1 MQLIHNHQNRVA
13 PEASETGEAAPLA
26 PAPPAVKRIFKVTPS
41 LEFSSLIKLLAT
53 PVDACIITPK
63 LYFQASNELTVV
75 TLVACW
81 TITLAYDYKLA
92 WDHPARN
99 YVGHLNPCF
108 GWDFAPASYVAVFMC
123 AADVYLAW
131 TYAVLEALRTRL
143 RDTDNRIDRAERF
156 SLVTTYLHGIAS
168 MMWLLLWLVGP
179 PDGRWEVHLAIFS
192 AALGF
197 RYLCTLGNYVENRF
211 GKAFEKGHVNTS
223 HTLFIIVY
231 GLVVAVLPVLYFV
244 DITVYAAEGRTG
256 IDPPLPWQLLQTF
269 DILWMGCLS
278 ASTAMS
284 VPEPPISK
292 LTPVTS
298 PRSLSTNPPRSA
310 CPDGLTR

>member
-1 MQLIHNHQNRVA
+1 MWCGRSHALAKRRT
-13 PEASETGEAAPLA
+13 PA
-26 PAPPAVKRIFKVTPS
+26 PAAR
-41 LEFSSLIKLLAT
+41 A
-53 PVDACIITPK
+53 ACRR
-63 LYFQASNELTVV
+63 LQ
-75 TLVACW
+75 
-81 TITLAYDYKLA
+81 
-92 WDHPARN
+92 
-99 YVGHLNPCF
+99 GHLNPCF

-244 DITVYAAEGRTG
+244 DITVYAAEGAR
-256 IDPPLPWQLLQTF
+256 PL
-269 DILWMGCLS
+269 
-278 ASTAMS
+278 ASTCRHDLIVRCRHPQARFRTTLVHWQAAQGS
-284 VPEPPISK
+284 IHRCRGSCCRLSTSCGWAVCRRARPCRYQ
-292 LTPVTS
+292 S
-298 PRSLSTNPPRSA
+298 PRSVSSRL
-310 CPDGLTR
+310 

>member
-1 MQLIHNHQNRVA
+1 MWCGRSHALAKRRT
-13 PEASETGEAAPLA
+13 PA
-26 PAPPAVKRIFKVTPS
+26 PAAR
-41 LEFSSLIKLLAT
+41 A
-53 PVDACIITPK
+53 ACRR
-63 LYFQASNELTVV
+63 LQ
-75 TLVACW
+75 
-81 TITLAYDYKLA
+81 
-92 WDHPARN
+92 
-99 YVGHLNPCF
+99 GHLNPCF

-284 VPEPPISK
+284 VPEPPIIVTHKVLEFDDEFDPEDFTPAQQK
-292 LTPVTS
+292 LMRNLGYREV
-298 PRSLSTNPPRSA
+298 A
-310 CPDGLTR
+310 CG